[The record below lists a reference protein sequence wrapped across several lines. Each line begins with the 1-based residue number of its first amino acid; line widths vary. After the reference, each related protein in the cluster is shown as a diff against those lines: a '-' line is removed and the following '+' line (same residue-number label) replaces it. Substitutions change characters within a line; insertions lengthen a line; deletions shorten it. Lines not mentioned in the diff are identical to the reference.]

1 MCTLGA
7 AIGGA
12 QSFMASTAQ
21 NSAYQDGV
29 DRYYDNKERVGR
41 SSIIKYNKLGI
52 KASQEEL
59 VRSQKKEQL
68 QSATNKAVA
77 RAVNTGSNAGIVA
90 GRAATINQANV
101 MIESYN
107 VKGRIEQES
116 KHALNAFGLNAQDI
130 YMTGEYQIASAHPG
144 SPPSG
149 AGQFLSLLMGIG
161 QGYLMT
167 KGSGGSGGS
176 STA

>member
-12 QSFMASTAQ
+12 QSFMASSAQ

-29 DRYYDNKERVGR
+29 DRYYENKDRVGR

-59 VRSQKKEQL
+59 VRSQKKENL
-68 QSATNKAVA
+68 QSSTNKAIA

-90 GRAATINQANV
+90 GRAATINQATAQV
-101 MIESYN
+101 VSSKALGYID
-107 VKGRIEQES
+107 QES
-116 KHALNAFGLNAQDI
+116 QHALNAFGLAGQDI
-130 YMTGEYQIASAHPG
+130 FMTGEYQIAAAHPG

-149 AGQFLSLLMGIG
+149 AAQFLSVLMGIG

-167 KGSGGSGGS
+167 KGSGGSDGGS
-176 STA
+176 TA

>member
-12 QSFMASTAQ
+12 QGWMEGQAAI
-21 NSAYQDGV
+21 SAYQDGV
-29 DRYYDNKERVGR
+29 DRYYENKERVGR
-41 SSIIKYNKLGI
+41 SSIIQYNKLGI
-52 KASQEEL
+52 RASQEEL

-90 GRAATINQANV
+90 GRAAAINQANV

-144 SPPSG
+144 SPPDG
-149 AGQFLSLLMGIG
+149 NMLSLGFLIGMG
-161 QGYLMT
+161 QGYLSD
-167 KGSGGSGGS
+167 K
-176 STA
+176 A

>member
-1 MCTLGA
+1 MCTMGA
-7 AIGGA
+7 ALGGA
-12 QSFMASTAQ
+12 QGWMEGQAAI
-21 NSAYQDGV
+21 SAYEDGV
-29 DRYYDNKERVGR
+29 DRYYENKDRVGR

-52 KASQEEL
+52 RASQEEL

-90 GRAATINQANV
+90 GRAAAINQANV

-116 KHALNAFGLNAQDI
+116 KHALNAFGLTAQDI
-130 YMTGEYQIASAHPG
+130 YMTGEYQIADAHPG

-149 AGQFLSLLMGIG
+149 AMLSLGFLIGMG
-161 QGYLMT
+161 QGYL
-167 KGSGGSGGS
+167 SDS
-176 STA
+176 A